1 MKGRSIT
8 SLLLVALALFSLTAK
23 ADEPFRLHR
32 YSSFQAL
39 PACQEGDIVFIGN
52 SITNMMNWYEAF
64 GSQQHIHGRGNSGG
78 YTQEILDN
86 LESMIAGN
94 PSKVFLMIGT
104 NDLGTNGDFYAP
116 ALVAQR
122 IQKIISAPKH
132 PMQRFITKVFCHL
145 STETAQKPKRKRP
158 TDW

>member
-1 MKGRSIT
+1 MKYNYLAN
-8 SLLLVALALFSLTAK
+8 LLLAVLFAFSSAAH
-23 ADEPFRLHR
+23 ADEPFRKHR

-39 PACQEGDIVFIGN
+39 PACNDGDIVFIGN

-64 GSQQHIHGRGNSGG
+64 GSRQEIHGRGNSGG

-104 NDLGTNGDFYAP
+104 NDLGTNG
-116 ALVAQR
+116 V
-122 IQKIISAPKH
+122 
-132 PMQRFITKVFCHL
+132 
-145 STETAQKPKRKRP
+145 
-158 TDW
+158 